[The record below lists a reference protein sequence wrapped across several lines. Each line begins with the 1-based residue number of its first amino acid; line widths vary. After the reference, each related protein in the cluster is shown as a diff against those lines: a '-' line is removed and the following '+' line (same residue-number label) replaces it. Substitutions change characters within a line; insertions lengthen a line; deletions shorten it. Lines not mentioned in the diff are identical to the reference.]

1 MSVLTVTHLSQR
13 FLDKQL
19 YQDASFQVNKED
31 HLGVIG
37 QNGVG
42 KSTLIKILTGA
53 MTPDSGTIVWQKHLT
68 VGYLDQY
75 ANLKP
80 GQTIHEF
87 LQTAFASLYAK
98 EAKMTQIYADYAN
111 DPDDELLAKAGDLQ
125 QELEAADFYDI
136 DTTIDTVATG
146 LGLDAIGL
154 DHPVDQLSGGQRS
167 KIILAKLLLEKP
179 DMLLLDE
186 PTNYLDVSHIE
197 WLTDWLQ
204 NFTGAFIVI
213 SHDFDFLENV
223 TNAVLDIEFAQI
235 TKYTG
240 SLHQALKQKEADHET
255 YLKAYEKQQ
264 NQIKKTEAFIRRFKA
279 GTRSTMAKSREKQLN
294 RMDKLTPPGNRA
306 KAKLAFPYVE
316 IDRQILVDVNDLV
329 VGYDK
334 PLLQPV
340 NFSIAR
346 DEVIA
351 LEGFNGIGKSTL
363 LKTILGRIPAL
374 GGGVEVA
381 QNVQFGYFE
390 QELRWDVPKQSPIQF
405 LMNKYPALG
414 QKPLRSVLARTA
426 LTRDQSDQPLQLL
439 SGGEQSKVKLADLM
453 LQPANI
459 LIMDEPTNHLDDDT
473 KDALRHALQDY
484 PGAVVMVSHETG
496 FYDASWVDT
505 VINIENLIA
514 DKA

>member
-19 YQDASFQVNKED
+19 YADASFQVNQAD
-31 HLGVIG
+31 HLGIIG

-53 MTPDSGTIVWQKHLT
+53 LTPDAGTIVWQRHLH

-75 ANLKP
+75 ANLLP
-80 GQTIHEF
+80 GQTIHDF
-87 LQTAFASLYAK
+87 LKTAFADLYAK
-98 EAKMTQIYADYAN
+98 EAKMNQIYADYA
-111 DPDDELLAKAGDLQ
+111 DHPDDALLAKAGELQ
-125 QELEAADFYDI
+125 QELEAADFYDLE
-136 DTTIDTVATG
+136 TTIDTVATG

-154 DHPVDQLSGGQRS
+154 DHPVDALSGGQRS

-197 WLTDWLQ
+197 WLTAWLQ
-204 NFTGAFIVI
+204 DFEGAFIVI
-213 SHDFDFLENV
+213 SHDFDFLEGV
-223 TNAVLDIEFAQI
+223 TNAILDIEFGQI

-240 SLHQALKQKEADHET
+240 SLHRALRQKEADHET
-255 YLKAYEKQQ
+255 MLKAYNKQQ
-264 NQIKKTEAFIRRFKA
+264 AEIKKTEAFIRRFKA
-279 GTRSTMAKSREKQLN
+279 GTRSTMAKSREKQLAH
-294 RMDKLTPPGNRA
+294 MDKLTPPGNLM
-306 KAKLAFPYVE
+306 KAKLAFPYAPVE
-316 IDRQILVDVNDLV
+316 RQILVDVNDLV

-363 LKTILGRIPAL
+363 LKTILGQLPAL
-374 GGGVEVA
+374 AGDVAVA
-381 QNVQFGYFE
+381 QNVTFGYFE
-390 QELRWDVPKQSPIQF
+390 QELKWETPRQSPLQF
-405 LMNKYPALG
+405 LMAKYPALG
-414 QKPLRSVLARTA
+414 QKPLRQVLARTA
-426 LTRDQSDQPLQLL
+426 MTRDQVDQPLQTL

-459 LIMDEPTNHLDDDT
+459 LVMDEPTNHLDDDT
-473 KDALRHALQDY
+473 KASLRRALQEY
-484 PGAVVMVSHETG
+484 PGAVLLVSHETG
-496 FYDASWVDT
+496 FYDDSWVDT
-505 VINIENLIA
+505 RINIENLIA
-514 DKA
+514 KA